1 MDGVLRGLAIYII
14 LLAFFRAIGNRSVG
28 QITVFDFVL
37 LLIISETTQQALI
50 GDDFSVTQCL
60 VLVATLMGADLVL
73 SRVKQRFPRLDLA
86 LEGHPVMLVHDGVLL
101 KDRLR
106 RERVDLSDVLE
117 AARETQGIES
127 LDGIRHA
134 ILERDGKISI
144 IVKAK
149 PQS

>member
-1 MDGVLRGLAIYII
+1 MDGVLRGLAIYIV

-73 SRVKQRFPRLDLA
+73 SRIKQRFPRLDLA

-101 KDRLR
+101 EDRLK
-106 RERVDLSDVLE
+106 RERVDVSDVLE
-117 AARETQGIES
+117 AAREMQGIES
-127 LDGIRHA
+127 LEGIRHA

-144 IVKAK
+144 I
-149 PQS
+149 PR

>member
-1 MDGVLRGLAIYII
+1 MDGVLRGLAIYIV

-73 SRVKQRFPRLDLA
+73 SRIKQRFPRLDLA
-86 LEGHPVMLVHDGVLL
+86 LEGHPIMLVQDGKLL
-101 KDRLR
+101 EDRLK
-106 RERVDLSDVLE
+106 RERVDVSDVLE
-117 AARETQGIES
+117 AAREAHGIAS
-127 LDGIRHA
+127 LQGIRHA
-134 ILERDGKISI
+134 ILERDGNIS
-144 IVKAK
+144 VVPRDK